1 MASDFLLHFYFLVA
15 STFMLLT
22 SAANLSDIATTWPSN
37 HAVRIDGDIIIGGL
51 LRVHQSSDKHVC
63 GQLLQQLGIQSVE
76 AMLYTLDKINNGS
89 ILPGFTLGLLA
100 FDDCSHEAYSLEQ
113 SVKFVRLD
121 QDLDYIVDPTGA
133 EQPACNM
140 NDSLD
145 DAWRKRRNRGSRV
158 TGVVGASTSWCTVQV
173 ANLLKLFKIPQV
185 GKISISLFYIVDLKL
200 LFHEISASM
209 GN

>member
-1 MASDFLLHFYFLVA
+1 MASDLLFELYFLVI
-15 STFMLLT
+15 STFILIT
-22 SAANLSDIATTWPSN
+22 SAVNISDIPSTWPSN

-113 SVKFVRLD
+113 SVKFVRFD
-121 QDLDYIVDPTGA
+121 QDLDYNILDPTGVDS
-133 EQPACNM
+133 ACNV
-140 NDSLD
+140 NDTVDGTWTKSSKSRD
-145 DAWRKRRNRGSRV
+145 RGSRV
-158 TGVVGASTSWCTVQV
+158 AGVVGASTSWCTVQV

-185 GKISISLFYIVDLKL
+185 SVEFNSQFICSLQ
-200 LFHEISASM
+200 
-209 GN
+209 